1 MAQRTVTIM
10 VDFQKTNFMMTPE
23 EEAVQQ
29 INDARKALQLTRE
42 MFKTD
47 LARWQQE
54 GSAILTDVRQWR
66 MATDAELRKTLEGFN
81 DVRKFF
87 LSDDHP
93 TQVQRLRE
101 FVELCERLQKL
112 KESGF
117 LDQVADTILKLEKV

>member
-1 MAQRTVTIM
+1 
-10 VDFQKTNFMMTPE
+10 MMTPE

-47 LARWQQE
+47 LARWRQE
-54 GSAILTDVRQWR
+54 GTEILADVRQWR

-93 TQVQRLRE
+93 AQVQRLRE